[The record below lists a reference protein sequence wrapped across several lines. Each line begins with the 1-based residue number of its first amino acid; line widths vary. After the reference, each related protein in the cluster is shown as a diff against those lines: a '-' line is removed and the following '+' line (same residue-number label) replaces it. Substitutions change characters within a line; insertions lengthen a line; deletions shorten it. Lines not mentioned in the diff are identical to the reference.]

1 MVGIYTYMKNLKKT
15 ICQIGIAAKFCFS
28 LYVNGLVCFVIALLV
43 NNCNIKKFCF
53 SMKWLS

>member
-15 ICQIGIAAKFCFS
+15 IYQIGIAVKFCFS

-43 NNCNIKKFCF
+43 NNCIIK
-53 SMKWLS
+53 